1 MEITKCKR
9 ILIILVFILLISM
22 STSVLATNEKIQILE
37 DSKNCYMIYLQENLK
52 ESFEFAISSNPNETK
67 ENLQFKNSATD
78 EIGKNA
84 NYIAYIDEETYNNL
98 QGKEIYLWARKS
110 ENDYIVEKYKI
121 DLKSAISKSNVELV
135 NNITKTINVETSNV
149 ETSKENVDGV
159 IITKTVG
166 MIEVKEEGKNY
177 YSLIKLPNGKDYNK
191 FIELVEKLSL
201 SNTLNTFDKLNLT
214 QEFVT
219 LYEKLLPSKDS
230 KDWIEAQENKIMQP
244 EDSKENDKY
253 IVFLKNE
260 NNEGNVKYDVQFLT
274 CFEDYKQEVVSQ
286 KIESK
291 LPITYD
297 NPILFIILGILIIA
311 LIAVILVKYKSN
323 KNKKDN

>member
-84 NYIAYIDEETYNNL
+84 NYIAYIDEETYNEL

-121 DLKSAISKSNVELV
+121 DFKSAISKSNVELV
-135 NNITKTINVETSNV
+135 NNITKTINVETSNL

-177 YSLIKLPNGKDYNK
+177 YSLIKLPNGEDYNK

-219 LYEKLLPSKDS
+219 LYEKLLPSKDN

-291 LPITYD
+291 ITIEYD